1 MDYLESL
8 GLDAVALYIE
18 SVLNHR
24 RHPHQT
30 FGVPKNIGRKNI
42 ISITIYV
49 SRVFIHSL

>member
-18 SVLNHR
+18 SVINHP
-24 RHPHQT
+24 RHPYQI

-42 ISITIYV
+42 VSITIHV
-49 SRVFIHSL
+49 SRVFINNL